1 MAEVILGISPGTRY
15 TGIALL
21 QEGELIDWHIK
32 SYRGAFTDVK
42 LRALLAAI
50 STLCGRHGV
59 AAIACKVT
67 HHKRSSP
74 QLDSLLRLIALQ
86 AHQAGIAFR
95 FYPLDVLKTEGIR
108 NRKAL
113 IERLARAYPE
123 LGTEFKREQQN
134 RTAYYLR
141 MFEAVAC
148 ASLESKRK

>member
-15 TGIALL
+15 TGIAILRN
-21 QEGELIDWHIK
+21 GELIDWHTK
-32 SYRGAFTDVK
+32 CFKGAWSETK
-42 LRALLAAI
+42 LLALLATI
-50 STLCGRHGV
+50 STLCMRHGV
-59 AAIACKVT
+59 ATIACKVP
-67 HHKRSSP
+67 HPKRSSQ
-74 QLDSLLRLIALQ
+74 QLDTLLRLIALQ
-86 AHQAGIAFR
+86 AYQAGIAFR

-113 IERLARAYPE
+113 IARLARAYPE